1 MAERGAVRKVV
12 SVAVREFRA
21 TVLTKGFVLGV
32 VLAPVIGGAAMLI
45 AGWAA
50 MQGMA
55 PVSGTLAI
63 LDPTGSVPPLAADEL
78 SAERQRR
85 ESRRAL
91 EEGAEMLPA
100 GAREQARAAAASATP
115 NVDIRVEA
123 VADPA
128 REGELRAQVADGS
141 LLGLAIVG
149 EGALVPRVAGA
160 DAAADA
166 AGFTLI
172 VPPTSAPRVTG
183 LLERSVAQAIV
194 RARVARAG
202 ADWASLDALMAA
214 PDASVRRLA
223 EDGTEASESVAARLL
238 MPLGFMMLVWIAT
251 FSSGQYLLTATIEEK
266 SNKVMEVILSAVSPM
281 QLLTGKILGYAMV
294 SALIVGV
301 YGSVGI
307 AGLAAAAMADL
318 VSPWSLALL
327 AVYFVMAYGFVATMM
342 AGAGSAVSDLQ
353 EAQGLLTPIM
363 LVLTLPLLLFMPV
376 TEHPNGWIA
385 TTMSFVPPA
394 IPFIMALRLA
404 ASGDPVPAWQVAA
417 TLVWGFAWVGVFLW
431 AGAKVFRVGILM
443 QGKPPTP
450 RELWR
455 WIRMA

>member
-1 MAERGAVRKVV
+1 MAERGAMRKVM
-12 SVAVREFRA
+12 SVALREFRA

-55 PVSGTLAI
+55 PVSGTLAVV
-63 LDPTGSVPPLAADEL
+63 DPTGSVAPLAAEEL

-85 ESRRAL
+85 ESQREL
-91 EEGAEMLPA
+91 EEGVDMLPA

-115 NVDIRVEA
+115 TVDIRVEA

-128 REGELRAQVADGS
+128 REEELRAKVADGS
-141 LLGLAIVG
+141 LLGLAIIG
-149 EGALVPRVAGA
+149 EGVLAPRVAGTA
-160 DAAADA
+160 AVGDAG
-166 AGFTLI
+166 GFTLV

-183 LLERSVAQAIV
+183 LLERSVAKAIV

-202 ADWASLDALMAA
+202 ADWASIDALMES
-214 PDASVRRLA
+214 PDASVRRLS
-223 EDGTEASESVAARLL
+223 EDGSEAKESVAARLL

-281 QLLTGKILGYAMV
+281 QLLTGKILVYAMV

-301 YGSVGI
+301 YGSVGL

-327 AVYFVMAYGFVATMM
+327 AVYFVMAYAFVATMM
-342 AGAGSAVSDLQ
+342 AGAGSAVNDLQ
-353 EAQGLLTPIM
+353 EAQSLLTPIM

-376 TEHPNGWIA
+376 TDHPNGWIA

-404 ASGDPVPAWQVAA
+404 ASGDPVPAWQVVA
-417 TLVWGFAWVGVFLW
+417 TIVWGFAWVGVFLW

>member
-202 ADWASLDALMAA
+202 AEWASLDALMAA

-443 QGKPPTP
+443 QGTPPTP

>member
-1 MAERGAVRKVV
+1 MAERGAARKVM
-12 SVAVREFRA
+12 SVALREFRA

-32 VLAPVIGGAAMLI
+32 VLAPVLGVAAMGI
-45 AGWAA
+45 AAWAA
-50 MQGMA
+50 TQQMS

-63 LDPTGSVPPLAADEL
+63 IDPSGKVAPLAAEEL
-78 SAERQRR
+78 SPE
-85 ESRRAL
+85 RRARQAGEAVEAGMKEL
-91 EEGAEMLPA
+91 PEGV
-100 GAREQARAAAASATP
+100 RDQARAAASAGIGP
-115 NVDIRVEA
+115 AVDIA
-123 VADPA
+123 VDDVRDPE
-128 REGELRAQVADGS
+128 REQELRGKVADGS

-149 EGALVPRVAGA
+149 EDVLRVRPPGAEGEAP
-160 DAAADA
+160 
-166 AGFTLI
+166 GFTLV
-172 VPPTSAPRVTG
+172 VPPSSAPRVTN
-183 LLERSVAQAIV
+183 LLDDAVAEAIV
-194 RARVARAG
+194 RARVAGAG
-202 ADWASLDALMAA
+202 ADYAALGSLMER
-214 PDASVRRLA
+214 PGASVRRMS
-223 EDGTEASESVAARLL
+223 EDGTEATESVAARLIL
-238 MPLGFMMLVWIAT
+238 PLGFMLLVWIAT

-301 YGSVGI
+301 YGSMGI

-327 AVYFVMAYGFVATMM
+327 AVYFVMAYAFVATMM
-342 AGAGSAVSDLQ
+342 AGAGSAVTDLQ
-353 EAQGLLTPIM
+353 EAQSLLTPLM
-363 LVLTLPLLLFMPV
+363 LVLTLPLLLVMPV

-394 IPFIMALRLA
+394 IPFIMAVRLA

-417 TLVWGFAWVGVFLW
+417 TIVWGFAWVGVFLW

-443 QGKPPTP
+443 QGKPPSP

-455 WIRMA
+455 WIRMS

>member
-1 MAERGAVRKVV
+1 MADRGAMRKVL

-32 VLAPVIGGAAMLI
+32 LLAPVIGGVAMLI
-45 AGWAA
+45 VAWAA
-50 MQGMA
+50 KQQMA
-55 PVSGTLAI
+55 PVRGTLAI
-63 LDPTGSVPPLAADEL
+63 VDPSGSVPPLAADEL
-78 SAERQRR
+78 SAERRR
-85 ESRRAL
+85 EDTERAL
-91 EEGAEMLPA
+91 EEGAGMLPP
-100 GAREQARAAAASATP
+100 GAREQARAAATASTP
-115 NVDIRVEA
+115 SVDIRVEA
-123 VADPA
+123 VTDPA
-128 REGELRAQVADGS
+128 REDELRAQVADGT

-149 EGALVPRVAGA
+149 AGVLEPG
-160 DAAADA
+160 AAAGDAGGAA

-172 VPPTSAPRVTG
+172 VPPASAPRVTG
-183 LLERSVAQAIV
+183 LLERSVSKAIV

-202 ADWASLDALMAA
+202 ADWTSLDALMQA
-214 PDASVRRLA
+214 PDASVRRIA
-223 EDGTEASESVAARLL
+223 DDGTEASESVAARLL
-238 MPLGFMMLVWIAT
+238 LPLGFMMLVWIAT

-281 QLLTGKILGYAMV
+281 QLLAGKIIGYALV

-318 VSPWSLALL
+318 VSPWMLALL
-327 AVYFVMAYGFVATMM
+327 AVYFLMAYGFVATMM
-342 AGAGSAVSDLQ
+342 AGAGSAVADLQ
-353 EAQGLLTPIM
+353 EAQGLLTPVM

-376 TEHPNGWIA
+376 TENPNGWLA
-385 TTMSFVPPA
+385 TAASFVPPA

-404 ASGDPVPAWQVAA
+404 ASGDPVPAWQVVA
-417 TLVWGFAWVGVFLW
+417 TIVWGFAWVGVFLW

>member
-149 EGALVPRVAGA
+149 EGALAPRVAGT

>member
-149 EGALVPRVAGA
+149 EGALAPRVAGA

-251 FSSGQYLLTATIEEK
+251 FSSGQYLLTATI
-266 SNKVMEVILSAVSPM
+266 
-281 QLLTGKILGYAMV
+281 
-294 SALIVGV
+294 
-301 YGSVGI
+301 
-307 AGLAAAAMADL
+307 
-318 VSPWSLALL
+318 
-327 AVYFVMAYGFVATMM
+327 
-342 AGAGSAVSDLQ
+342 
-353 EAQGLLTPIM
+353 
-363 LVLTLPLLLFMPV
+363 
-376 TEHPNGWIA
+376 
-385 TTMSFVPPA
+385 
-394 IPFIMALRLA
+394 
-404 ASGDPVPAWQVAA
+404 
-417 TLVWGFAWVGVFLW
+417 
-431 AGAKVFRVGILM
+431 
-443 QGKPPTP
+443 
-450 RELWR
+450 
-455 WIRMA
+455 

>member
-1 MAERGAVRKVV
+1 MAERGAARKVL
-12 SVAVREFRA
+12 SIALREFRA

-63 LDPTGSVPPLAADEL
+63 VDPTGSVPPLAADEL

-85 ESRRAL
+85 ESQRAL

-100 GAREQARAAAASATP
+100 AARDQARAAAASATLT
-115 NVDIRVEA
+115 VDIRVEA

-128 REGELRAQVADGS
+128 REEELRAKVADGS

-149 EGALVPRVAGA
+149 EAALAPRGTDAGA
-160 DAAADA
+160 AGDA

-202 ADWASLDALMAA
+202 ADWASLDALMEA
-214 PDASVRRLA
+214 PGASVRRLA

-327 AVYFVMAYGFVATMM
+327 AVYFVMAYGFVATLM

-353 EAQGLLTPIM
+353 EAQSLLTPIM
-363 LVLTLPLLLFMPV
+363 LVLMLPLLLFMPV
-376 TEHPNGWIA
+376 TDHPNGWIA

-404 ASGDPVPAWQVAA
+404 ASGDPVPAWQVVA
-417 TLVWGFAWVGVFLW
+417 TIVWGFAWLGVFLW

-443 QGKPPTP
+443 QGKPPSP

>member
-149 EGALVPRVAGA
+149 EGALAPRVAGA

-394 IPFIMALRLA
+394 IPFIMAMRLA

>member
-78 SAERQRR
+78 SAESQRR

-149 EGALVPRVAGA
+149 EGALAPRVAGA

>member
-1 MAERGAVRKVV
+1 MAERGAARKVL
-12 SVAVREFRA
+12 SIAVREFRA

-32 VLAPVIGGAAMLI
+32 VLAPVIGGAAMSI

-63 LDPTGSVPPLAADEL
+63 VDPTGSVPPLAADEL

-85 ESRRAL
+85 ESQRAL

-100 GAREQARAAAASATP
+100 AARDQARAAAASATLT
-115 NVDIRVEA
+115 VDIRVEA

-128 REGELRAQVADGS
+128 REEELRAKVADGS

-149 EGALVPRVAGA
+149 EGALAPHGA
-160 DAAADA
+160 DAGA
-166 AGFTLI
+166 AGAAAAFTLI
-172 VPPTSAPRVTG
+172 VPPASAPRVTG

-202 ADWASLDALMAA
+202 ADWASLDALMEA
-214 PDASVRRLA
+214 PGASVRRLA

-327 AVYFVMAYGFVATMM
+327 AVYFVMAYGFVATLM

-353 EAQGLLTPIM
+353 EAQSLLTPIM
-363 LVLTLPLLLFMPV
+363 LVLMLPLLLFMPV
-376 TEHPNGWIA
+376 TDHPNGWIA

-404 ASGDPVPAWQVAA
+404 ASG
-417 TLVWGFAWVGVFLW
+417 
-431 AGAKVFRVGILM
+431 
-443 QGKPPTP
+443 
-450 RELWR
+450 
-455 WIRMA
+455 

>member
-1 MAERGAVRKVV
+1 
-12 SVAVREFRA
+12 VREFRA

-149 EGALVPRVAGA
+149 EGALAPRVAGA

>member
-1 MAERGAVRKVV
+1 MAERGAMRKVL
-12 SVAVREFRA
+12 SIALREFRA

-63 LDPTGSVPPLAADEL
+63 VDPTGSVPPLAADEL

-85 ESRRAL
+85 ESERAL
-91 EEGAEMLPA
+91 EEGARMLPA
-100 GAREQARAAAASATP
+100 AAREQARAAAASATA

-128 REGELRAQVADGS
+128 REEELRAKVADGS

-149 EGALVPRVAGA
+149 EGALAPRDAGSE
-160 DAAADA
+160 AAGDA
-166 AGFTLI
+166 AGFTLV
-172 VPPTSAPRVTG
+172 VPPASAPRVTG
-183 LLERSVAQAIV
+183 LLERSVAKAIV

-202 ADWASLDALMAA
+202 ADWASLDALMEE
-214 PDASVRRLA
+214 PEASVRRLA
-223 EDGTEASESVAARLL
+223 EDGSEAKESVVARLL

-281 QLLTGKILGYAMV
+281 QLLTGKILGYALV

-327 AVYFVMAYGFVATMM
+327 ALYFVMAYGFVATMM

-353 EAQGLLTPIM
+353 EAQSLLTPIM

-404 ASGDPVPAWQVAA
+404 ASGDPVPAWQVVA
-417 TLVWGFAWVGVFLW
+417 TIAWGFAWLGVFLW

-443 QGKPPTP
+443 QGKPPSP

>member
-149 EGALVPRVAGA
+149 EGALAPRVAGA

>member
-202 ADWASLDALMAA
+202 AEWASLDALMAA